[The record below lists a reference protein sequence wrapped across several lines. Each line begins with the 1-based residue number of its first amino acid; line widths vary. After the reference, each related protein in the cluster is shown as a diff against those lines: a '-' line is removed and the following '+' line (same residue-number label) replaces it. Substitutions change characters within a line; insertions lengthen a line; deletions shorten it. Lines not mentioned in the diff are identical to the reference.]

1 MIPVQIRGFFAWF
14 LQLRSAPKPEYFFF
28 YSKLVADLICGDF
41 RYVEKILFLV
51 FFWEL
56 PQRIFDKR
64 IFCFKIRICLA
75 KTIFLIH
82 KMLFLIIIFAFNTM
96 VLNPLRKSQ
105 KNSKKNFFDRLSRYK
120 IPLFGPQKKMKNFS
134 KTFSTWCNRQKKKK
148 NIGCTRY

>member
-1 MIPVQIRGFFAWF
+1 MQH
-14 LQLRSAPKPEYFFF
+14 
-28 YSKLVADLICGDF
+28 
-41 RYVEKILFLV
+41 YVEKILFLV

-75 KTIFLIH
+75 KTIFLID
-82 KMLFLIIIFAFNTM
+82 KMLFFIIIFAFNTM
-96 VLNPLRKSQ
+96 VLNPLQKSQ

-134 KTFSTWCNRQKKKK
+134 KTFSTWCNRQKTKKK
-148 NIGCTRY
+148 HRLHQVLKTGFSGIVKRIYTARPRKHAPLNKKKYIIKYY